1 MAARCG
7 ISYTEFWGMTP
18 KALLIYKEEKDREE
32 REKARMADISAW
44 MIGIYVGKAIGCALD
59 SKAQYPS
66 KNFIFTEELE
76 MTEEEIEK
84 VVEENTQIASVNFAA
99 YAKAFNEARGR

>member
-7 ISYTEFWGMTP
+7 ISYAEFWDMTP
-18 KALLIYKEEKDREE
+18 KALLIYKEEKDRAE

-44 MIGIYVGKAIGCALD
+44 MVGIYVGKAIGCALD
-59 SKAQYPS
+59 SKSQYPQ
-66 KNFIFTEELE
+66 KNFIFTEEQE

-84 VVEENTQIASVNFAA
+84 KIEENTQIASVNFAA
-99 YAKAFNEARGR
+99 YAKALNESRGR

>member
-7 ISYTEFWGMTP
+7 ISYAEFWGMTP
-18 KALLIYKEEKDREE
+18 KALLIYKEEKDRQE

-44 MIGIYVGKAIGCALD
+44 MVGIYVGKAIGCALD
-59 SKAQYPS
+59 SKTQYPA

-84 VVEENTQIASVNFAA
+84 VVEENTQIASINFAE
-99 YAKAFNEARGR
+99 YAKAFNKARGR

>member
-7 ISYTEFWGMTP
+7 ISYAEFWDMTP

-44 MIGIYVGKAIGCALD
+44 MVGIYVGKAIGCALD
-59 SKAQYPS
+59 SKS
-66 KNFIFTEELE
+66 SISVKELYLHGR
-76 MTEEEIEK
+76 
-84 VVEENTQIASVNFAA
+84 VGND
-99 YAKAFNEARGR
+99 RGRD

>member
-7 ISYTEFWGMTP
+7 ISYTEFWRMTP

-59 SKAQYPS
+59 SKSQYPS